1 MRDINRH
8 IVVVDCESLGLE
20 AHQPAIEVA
29 FWDLTTGEHGCFL
42 PVRLPED
49 LPGAEPEALRV
60 NSFFERG
67 LDRLLMDESGEE
79 LAHLHALL
87 TENVLAGSNPG
98 FDAQKLNLMFHR
110 DGRFPSSPWHHRM
123 LDLAPYAA
131 GVLGLY
137 PTVLPGLGRVCK
149 LLGIEPGM
157 HSAMSDVRAAGEC
170 FMELQRRANYRRAA

>member
-60 NSFFERG
+60 NGFFERG
-67 LDRLLMDESGEE
+67 LDELPQDESGEE

-87 TENVLAGSNPG
+87 SENVLAGSNPG
-98 FDAQKLNLMFHR
+98 FDAQKLNLMFER
-110 DGRFPSSPWHHRM
+110 DGRFPPTPWHYRL
-123 LDLAPYAA
+123 LDLAPYSA
-131 GVLGLY
+131 GVLGLH
-137 PTVLPGLGRVCK
+137 PTVLPGLARVCK
-149 LLGIEPGM
+149 LLNIEAGT
-157 HSAMSDVRAAGEC
+157 HSAMSDVFAAGQC
-170 FMELQRRANYRRAA
+170 FLELQNIANSRRAA